1 MNTCA
6 LTLRD
11 KKTMKRIVKYEAV
24 DPYYSDQEQTYIGS
38 SPEEVNAIQ
47 WETEEF
53 MAREHTCLS
62 MIYRSKIIFDNTES
76 YESEGTY

>member
-1 MNTCA
+1 MRN
-6 LTLRD
+6 

-38 SPEEVNAIQ
+38 SPAEVDAIQ

-53 MAREHTCLS
+53 MAREHCSLS

-76 YESEGTY
+76 YESERTY